1 MKTALYRTELI
12 MRLFLPEDEFQEKVL
27 HIRQEL
33 QVGENQWMPKFQ
45 DKREETCKFNSNS
58 SINPTKQVWQ
68 NNMILLSG
76 FQFDTWTYDNTMTK
90 PITVLINRKGT
101 YYNVVFLINCTRRCG
116 PLRGPSSSSCG
127 GLRPSAEAFFCPL
140 GKKRSFYVCFGPNFG
155 HFWISSNLSNF

>member
-12 MRLFLPEDEFQEKVL
+12 MRLFLPEDESQEKVL

-45 DKREETCKFNSNS
+45 DKREETCNFNINS

-76 FQFDTWTYDNTMTK
+76 FQFDTWTYDNTMTN
-90 PITVLINRKGT
+90 PITVLVNRKGT
-101 YYNVVFLINCTRRCG
+101 YYNVVFLINCIHDWINIPLYWG
-116 PLRGPSSSSCG
+116 PTSRYMQKLVFSLFR
-127 GLRPSAEAFFCPL
+127 LF
-140 GKKRSFYVCFGPNFG
+140 GKPREVESVLETML
-155 HFWISSNLSNF
+155 W